1 MYYSKTHCKHC
12 DIKFEINNEDKD
24 VCEEVLAKT
33 YFEHIRSDEHK
44 SKEEEWR
51 LNQYTSYK
59 AQSRCQCG
67 EVIEVK
73 IEDIKVRNITEEF
86 KRNIERE
93 LLSELVSHRS
103 TDKCKRII
111 KRDNKISQILSK

>member
-12 DIKFEINNEDKD
+12 DIEFEIKNEDKD
-24 VCEEVLAKT
+24 ICEKLLIKT
-33 YFEHIRSDEHK
+33 YLEHIRSGEHK
-44 SKEEEWR
+44 LIEEEWR
-51 LNQYTSYK
+51 LNQCTTYM

-73 IEDIKVRNITEEF
+73 IEDIRVKNITEEF
-86 KRNIERE
+86 KRDIERE
-93 LLSELVSHRS
+93 LLSELTRHRY

-111 KRDNKISQILSK
+111 KRDNKISQILS